1 MRALVCQ
8 LTVEMTGAA
17 SAAAGHIA
25 MTTTVTKTTGTKKTG
40 S

>member
-8 LTVEMTGAA
+8 VTAEMTEAA
-17 SAAAGHIA
+17 SAAADHIA
-25 MTTTVTKTTGTKKTG
+25 MTTTATKTTGTKKTG